1 MAMASCYTESV
12 FCERIVYGTLHN
24 ILFYLVGTAGFE
36 PATHGLKGR
45 CSTD

>member
-1 MAMASCYTESV
+1 M
-12 FCERIVYGTLHN
+12 GTNYRKYENCLDRN
-24 ILFYLVGTAGFE
+24 SYNMLFYMVGTAGFE